1 LTILKELEDY
11 LEILAMASEDD
22 PIVKEIDAWSQ
33 SKQPQVDHIEL
44 ESLFR
49 DARDEKAAFLTIRAG
64 AGGTDASDFAEMLAR
79 MYQRWCERNGY
90 EVSLLD
96 WNPSEEAGIKMAS
109 YFVRGAHAFGYLKA
123 EMGVHRLVRISPYNA
138 SNKRQ
143 TSFAA
148 VDVMPE
154 MDDINVEI
162 KEADLVVETMRAG
175 GPGGQHVNK
184 TESAVRMIHKPTGI
198 TVECRSERSQHLNR
212 RMAMKMMASKLY
224 RYEEA
229 KREKELGALIG
240 ERGEVTFGS
249 QIRSYVLNPY
259 KQVKDHRTGVVNPR
273 VEAVLDGD
281 LTEFMEAYL
290 RGKRGGTGPEEEV

>member
-1 LTILKELEDY
+1 
-11 LEILAMASEDD
+11 MASEDD
-22 PIVKEIDAWSQ
+22 PLLKEIEAWLPP
-33 SKQPQVDHIEL
+33 KVAEVEHFEL
-44 ESLFR
+44 ESMFR
-49 DARDEKAAFLTIRAG
+49 DPRDEKAAFLSIRAG
-64 AGGTDASDFAEMLAR
+64 AGGTDACDFAEMLAR
-79 MYQRWCERNGY
+79 MYNRWGERNGY
-90 EVSLLD
+90 EVTLID
-96 WNPSEEAGIKMAS
+96 WNPSEEAGIKLAS
-109 YFVRGAHAFGYLKA
+109 YHIRGAHAFGYLKA

-162 KEADLVVETMRAG
+162 KDQDLDVSTMRAG

-184 TESAVRMIHKPTGI
+184 TESAVRIIHKPTGI

-212 RMAMKMMASKLY
+212 RMAMKMLASKLY

-229 KREKELGALIG
+229 KRERELGSLIG

-249 QIRSYVLNPY
+249 QIRSYVLQPY
-259 KQVKDHRTGVVNPR
+259 KQVKDHRTNIVKGNVD
-273 VEAVLDGD
+273 AVLDGD
-281 LTEFMEAYL
+281 LDDFMTAFL
-290 RGKRGGTGPEEEV
+290 RRGTKPSAVSPQKSDDGDLDPI